1 MFPLNGSSIQS
12 ECACNFSA
20 VNVRWRYLLK
30 CRRLISIIFSRIDM
44 EFQPVRLCLS
54 NKTLVL
60 CYYVSP
66 QQLIPFGH
74 YLIWPS
80 RMVTRDLF
88 TIANLLDSIFKVG
101 KSSWLMM
108 LPGVDQLQ
116 QFHHQH
122 TTGAVRDSQTC
133 VRYPPSFSSFL
144 RVFVAYYAP
153 APTLTAT
160 GSKARWAPRA

>member
-1 MFPLNGSSIQS
+1 
-12 ECACNFSA
+12 
-20 VNVRWRYLLK
+20 
-30 CRRLISIIFSRIDM
+30 
-44 EFQPVRLCLS
+44 
-54 NKTLVL
+54 
-60 CYYVSP
+60 
-66 QQLIPFGH
+66 
-74 YLIWPS
+74 
-80 RMVTRDLF
+80 MVTRDLF

-133 VRYPPSFSSFL
+133 VRYPLSFSSFL

-153 APTLTAT
+153 ALTLTAT